1 MKKTEK
7 IKAISYKNGLN
18 KEVDEEIVSDETI
31 NLNINNTIQ
40 RSLSGLEDSLKE
52 FITGYLIGEDMINS
66 IDEIKDIKINGP
78 NIYAEVESSKLN
90 EGETVLCSDSA
101 GGWRKKIETIK
112 PVKSNLIIP
121 KEDILNNMERL
132 RENAITWQATGGTH
146 VAAIVYEDKFIVKE
160 DVSRHVAVDKV
171 IGAGAYEGFDFS
183 KSYIVYSGRMPAD
196 MVIKVVRAGIPIL
209 VSNASPA
216 FSGYT
221 TAKKGNITLVGFVR
235 GNRFN
240 VYANTNRISFD

>member
-7 IKAISYKNGLN
+7 IPAITYKNGIA

-31 NLNINNTIQ
+31 NININNTIK

-66 IDEIKDIKINGP
+66 IDEIKEIKINGP
-78 NIYAEVESSKLN
+78 NVYAKVESSKLN
-90 EGETVLCSDSA
+90 EVETVLCSDSA
-101 GGWRKKIETIK
+101 GGWRKKIESIN
-112 PVKSNLIIP
+112 PIQSELIIP

-132 RENAITWQATGGTH
+132 RENATTWQATGGTH
-146 VAAIVYEDKFIVKE
+146 VAAIVYKDKFIVKE

-171 IGAGAYEGFDFS
+171 IGAAAYENFDFS
-183 KSYIVYSGRMPAD
+183 KSYVVYSGRMPAD

-240 VYANTNRISFD
+240 VYANTHRISFD